1 MPTHSVATY
10 VTDCSRRTAES
21 ASPRPQENSYELP
34 IFQYSKLV
42 YDKGDIRHFGY
53 VARPFCKLSFTQ
65 DPNGKAGVASLA
77 SPGEVNGRWGLLKP
91 KHEFKFSV
99 EWDGDG
105 DPVIRLDGLHTLW
118 SELPASGIEMSC
130 SKGSMKWEV
139 TRRHADSDSTTP
151 GESEMV
157 LQTRVDP
164 LLGVTRPVKDG
175 RRGPLDIPAASRVV
189 EWGDSARKI
198 LAKEMWVTRSY
209 SQLTWEG
216 ASYSQSTR
224 VEGSDRE
231 SMALV
236 FAAWCA
242 RIWYYK
248 YVHEL
253 DVARVGNLTVENGVS
268 ADVEGDGARK
278 LGRKRNLMGRVMPRR
293 LGAKKRGKENMEL
306 S

>member
-1 MPTHSVATY
+1 MATHSFATY
-10 VTDCSRRTAES
+10 VTDRSRRTAES
-21 ASPRPQENSYELP
+21 ASARPQENSYELP
-34 IFQYSKLV
+34 IFEHSELV
-42 YDKGDIRHFGY
+42 YDNGDIRHYGH
-53 VARPFCKLSFTQ
+53 VAGPLCKLSFTQ
-65 DPNGKAGVASLA
+65 DPNGKAGVASL
-77 SPGEVNGRWGLLKP
+77 GEVNDRWGLLKP

-139 TRRHADSDSTTP
+139 TCRHADSDSTTP

-157 LQTRVDP
+157 LQTLVDP
-164 LLGVTRPVKDG
+164 LLGATRPVKDG

-189 EWGDSARKI
+189 EWGDSAREI
-198 LAKEMWVTRSY
+198 LANETWESESY
-209 SQLTWEG
+209 SQLTWE
-216 ASYSQSTR
+216 STLYGQITWE
-224 VEGSDRE
+224 EGRFRE
-231 SMALV
+231 SKALV

-253 DVARVGNLTVENGVS
+253 DVARVGNLTVENEVS